1 MFQTVAEYTRVV
13 FGIWLKNRDFGSVE
27 LNMKI
32 ILEKDTDLKAL
43 ETKINKHLAD
53 LDAEGNNIKG
63 ITYSTDVV
71 PVMRGEKI
79 TEYKTIFSVMIAY
92 APFIGV

>member
-1 MFQTVAEYTRVV
+1 
-13 FGIWLKNRDFGSVE
+13 
-27 LNMKI
+27 MKI

-43 ETKINKHLAD
+43 EAKINKHLAD

-79 TEYKTIFSVMIAY
+79 TEYFLTE
-92 APFIGV
+92 

>member
-1 MFQTVAEYTRVV
+1 
-13 FGIWLKNRDFGSVE
+13 
-27 LNMKI
+27 MKI

-43 ETKINKHLAD
+43 EAKINKHLAD

-63 ITYSTDVV
+63 ATYSTDVV

-92 APFIGV
+92 VPFIGV

>member
-1 MFQTVAEYTRVV
+1 
-13 FGIWLKNRDFGSVE
+13 
-27 LNMKI
+27 MKI

-71 PVMRGEKI
+71 PAMRGRENHRI
-79 TEYKTIFSVMIAY
+79 QNNLFCYDCIRPVY
-92 APFIGV
+92 RGVGHGRNDTGKSF

>member
-1 MFQTVAEYTRVV
+1 
-13 FGIWLKNRDFGSVE
+13 
-27 LNMKI
+27 MKI
-32 ILEKDTDLKAL
+32 ILEKGTDLKAL

>member
-1 MFQTVAEYTRVV
+1 
-13 FGIWLKNRDFGSVE
+13 
-27 LNMKI
+27 MKI

-43 ETKINKHLAD
+43 EAKINKRLAD
-53 LDAEGNNIKG
+53 LDTEGNNIRA

-79 TEYKTIFSVMIAY
+79 SEYKTIFSVMITY
-92 APFIGV
+92 DPFIGV